1 MILNRFTFGI
11 LCLVLA
17 ICSSGC
23 SRKKDKFINRN
34 YHAVTTE
41 YNILYNGDL
50 AFDLGRK
57 QIAETY
63 RENYWQILPV
73 ERMQVSDEINLPG
86 APRNENFK
94 IAEEKAAKAIQKH
107 SMLIGGREKNPQI
120 DEAYLLLGKARYY
133 DQRFIPALEAFNY
146 ILYRYPASNTIAHAQ
161 IWREKT
167 NLRLENE
174 ELAIKNLK
182 RLIDAGNMD
191 PQDHAD
197 AHAILAQAYISK
209 GTLDSA
215 LVPVRIAAEYTK
227 IKEEEGRYRYI
238 QGQLY
243 NLLEKR
249 DSANY
254 AFEEVIKLNRKI
266 PRDYL
271 VNARLEKARNFNFN
285 REDPSQLLDYLLE
298 LEDDREN
305 RPYLDKIHFQI
316 AEYYNHIDSLRLAT
330 EYYNKSL
337 RHQTNDVFLRSL
349 NYETLG
355 NIYFDQSMFRTAGA
369 YYDSTLTTIPNTSRD
384 YFVIKRKRDNL
395 EEVILYEEIAEKNDS
410 ILRFVAMPEAERLD
424 YFTNYTNQLRSVA
437 MAQAREGI
445 IDDGVPSAPRR
456 ISSPGAPPGIGG
468 PGTPPGAAPGNPSPG
483 NLFYFYNPNRVAG
496 GMAEFLRLWGPRELK
511 DNWRTNSGSASAM
524 RENGIDEVS
533 ELLIANN
540 PRFDPRTYMDQIP
553 ADQGVIDSLTLQRD
567 NAYFRL
573 GLIYREKFAEN
584 ELAKQRLNDLL
595 ELTSEEN
602 LLVPSNYYLYQIYLE
617 EGNNQEAERYKQTIL
632 RNYPDSRFAASI
644 NNPGQ
649 VLAMENSANEV
660 YLQLFDLFEKEEF
673 IRLLEDGEKYRD
685 QFRDEDLLPKIELLL
700 AQASGRVYGFNAY
713 RQALAQIAQSYPQTE
728 EGKKAQQLLNTT
740 LPQLENSEFKNESSS
755 SNVKLLYS
763 FAAGDKQEAMRV
775 KEKIDQAILD
785 VGYNKYS
792 TSIDFYNAETLLLT
806 VHGLENMSRAGGFA
820 ELLRIN
826 PSYIIPLEPV
836 IISSE
841 NYRVVQLHKNLGS
854 YIELGEN
861 LKQQ

>member
-1 MILNRFTFGI
+1 MNRFTFGI

-17 ICSSGC
+17 ICFSGC

-34 YHAVTTE
+34 YHAITTE

-50 AFDLGRK
+50 ALDLGKK

-86 APRNENFK
+86 APRNENFQ

-146 ILYRYPASNTIAHAQ
+146 ILHRYPASNTIAHAQ

-182 RLIDAGNMD
+182 RLIEAGTMGD
-191 PQDHAD
+191 QDHAD
-197 AHAILAQAYISK
+197 AHAILAQAYINR
-209 GTLDSA
+209 GILDSA
-215 LVPVRIAAEYTK
+215 VVPVNIAAVHTK
-227 IKEEEGRYRYI
+227 NREEEGRYRYI

-243 NLLEKR
+243 NVIGKR

-254 AFEEVIKLNRKI
+254 AFEKVIELNRKI

-271 VNARLEKARNFNFN
+271 VNARLEKARNFNFD
-285 REDPSQLLDYLLE
+285 REDPSQLRDYLRE
-298 LEDDREN
+298 LEEDREN

-316 AEYYNHIDSLRLAT
+316 AEYYNHLDSTALAT

-337 RHQTNDVFLRSL
+337 KHQNSDIFLRSV

-437 MAQAREGI
+437 MAQAREGVI
-445 IDDGVPSAPRR
+445 EEVAPPVQRR
-456 ISSPGAPPGIGG
+456 ISSPGAPPGLGG
-468 PGTPPGAAPGNPSPG
+468 PGAPTGAVPGSPSPG
-483 NLFYFYNPNRVAG
+483 NVFYFYNPNRVAG
-496 GMAEFLRLWGPRELK
+496 GMAEFLRIWGPRELK
-511 DNWRTNSGSASAM
+511 DNWRTDSGSPTAM
-524 RENGIDEVS
+524 REDGLDEVS

-540 PRFDPRTYMDQIP
+540 PRFDPRTYLDQIP
-553 ADQGVIDSLTLQRD
+553 ADQEVIDSLSLERN

-573 GLIYREKFAEN
+573 GLIYREKFGEN
-584 ELAKQRLNDLL
+584 ELAKQRLSDLL
-595 ELTSEEN
+595 ELTSEES
-602 LLVPSNYYLYQIYLE
+602 LLVPANYYLYQIYLD
-617 EGNNQEAERYKQTIL
+617 EGNISEAEKYKQIIL
-632 RNYPDSRFAASI
+632 RNYPESRFATSI

-649 VLAMENSANEV
+649 VLAMKNSANEI

-673 IRLLEDGEKYRD
+673 IRLLEEGEKYRE
-685 QFRDEDLLPKIELLL
+685 QFRDDDLLPKIELLL
-700 AQASGRVYGFNAY
+700 AQASGRVNGYNAY
-713 RQALAQIAQSYPQTE
+713 KQDLTQIAQSYPQTE

-740 LPQLENSEFKNESSS
+740 LPLLENSEFKIDSTI
-755 SNVKLLYS
+755 SNIKLLYS
-763 FAAGDKQEAMRV
+763 FATDEKQEAMTV
-775 KEKIDQAILD
+775 KEEIDKAIQEI
-785 VGYNKYS
+785 GYDKYS
-792 TSIDFYNAETLLLT
+792 TSIDFYDAETLFLT
-806 VHGLENMSRAGGFA
+806 VHGLENMGRASGFS
-820 ELLRIN
+820 ELLRVN
-826 PSYIIPLEPV
+826 TSYNITQKPV

-841 NYRVVQLHKNLGS
+841 NYRVVQLHKNLS
-854 YIELGEN
+854 SFIEQGKN